1 MPHNGSME
9 AIAIDQRLDAV
20 FSRDRRFDGA
30 FVYAVRSTGIFC
42 RPSCA
47 SRRPKPERIAFFANA
62 GEARDAGFRACRRC
76 QPDATS
82 AASHDLA
89 ERLCRYIDS
98 FEDRTPGLGEM
109 AARFGFSPQHLVRAF
124 KAAVGMTPKHY
135 ADLSRA
141 QRLKARLRSE
151 KTVTDALYAA
161 GYGSSSRLYERGDAL
176 LGMKPDDYRRAGR
189 GTTIGFTI
197 VDCRLGKLLV
207 AASDRGICAVNLG
220 DAERALERGLRHEF
234 NAARVERRDSSLRPI
249 VKRIVAHLE
258 RGEPL
263 NDFALDVAATAFTRS
278 VWKALTD
285 IPYGQTR
292 TYGEIAASLGRPSA
306 ARAVARACAS
316 NKVALL
322 IPCHRAVPRAGGA
335 GGYRWGAARK
345 RALLEKERAR
355 T

>member
-9 AIAIDQRLDAV
+9 AIAIDPRLAAV

-76 QPDATS
+76 QPDVAPGVS
-82 AASHDLA
+82 RDLA

-109 AARFGFSPQHLVRAF
+109 AARFGFSPPHIVRAF
-124 KAAVGMTPKHY
+124 KAVVGMTPKHY

-234 NAARVERRDSSLRPI
+234 SAALVERRDSSLRPI
-249 VKRIVAHLE
+249 VKSIVAHLE

-263 NDFALDVAATAFTRS
+263 NHFALDVAATAFTRS

-292 TYGEIAASLGRPSA
+292 TYGEIAASLGRPTA

-335 GGYRWGAARK
+335 GGYRWGPARK
-345 RALLEKERAR
+345 RALLEKERAG